1 MNKRYLITPS
11 LYNSYIYYVGTD
23 FEKYGD
29 KASEIEAKAKQ
40 DFINCLSKIYTSNEI
55 LERGIAFE
63 NSVNDICN
71 GLPVEPME
79 NAKDVADICFK
90 KTQAMYCITV
100 LKMLY
105 NFGFNK
111 GIFTKNN
118 PFANLRIKKNK
129 PKKFVIP
136 HEHVKSIIDKARE
149 LGKDNDSYL
158 AVALATELNFYIAQR
173 NADVLKLQDKDIYK
187 KGDNYFFNINQNKVD
202 NVNVKVPI
210 PPHLVEE
217 VLSKKGYIIAD
228 RFGKFDVQRFSRYF
242 KKIRDIL
249 GFDERYIFKNMRHTG
264 STAYVEAGVATN
276 AIISI
281 TGHTNEAIFNQV
293 YKGNTE
299 EVTLPAL
306 KKRLEA
312 ESRNNKIKESE

>member
-79 NAKDVADICFK
+79 NAKDVADI
-90 KTQAMYCITV
+90 V
-100 LKMLY
+100 
-105 NFGFNK
+105 GK
-111 GIFTKNN
+111 GIWQQKLCKTVGDYVLYGK
-118 PFANLRIKKNK
+118 AD
-129 PKKFVIP
+129 VIR
-136 HEHVKSIIDKARE
+136 EDIIDKARE

>member
-79 NAKDVADICFK
+79 NAKDVADI
-90 KTQAMYCITV
+90 V
-100 LKMLY
+100 
-105 NFGFNK
+105 GK
-111 GIFTKNN
+111 GIWQQKLCKTVGDYV
-118 PFANLRIKKNK
+118 LY
-129 PKKFVIP
+129 
-136 HEHVKSIIDKARE
+136 
-149 LGKDNDSYL
+149 GK
-158 AVALATELNFYIAQR
+158 
-173 NADVLKLQDKDIYK
+173 ADV
-187 KGDNYFFNINQNKVD
+187 
-202 NVNVKVPI
+202 
-210 PPHLVEE
+210 
-217 VLSKKGYIIAD
+217 
-228 RFGKFDVQRFSRYF
+228 
-242 KKIRDIL
+242 IRED
-249 GFDERYIFKNMRHTG
+249 
-264 STAYVEAGVATN
+264 
-276 AIISI
+276 
-281 TGHTNEAIFNQV
+281 IFNQV